1 MLRPPRLMALLSKRF
16 VRSWES
22 QPSQLP
28 GIRMTR
34 FSCYRWS
41 ASTDLDF
48 AMSDQPPDLVFRV
61 RSSDVEALLMESGGE
76 GSLKPLVTRPA
87 GAAGGGEFAN
97 ILVPLVSA
105 SLGFVAAI
113 ATTWIKRPGATVELK
128 DMKVTG
134 ASRQTVEALLRR
146 ELELPRPM
154 SA

>member
-1 MLRPPRLMALLSKRF
+1 
-16 VRSWES
+16 
-22 QPSQLP
+22 
-28 GIRMTR
+28 
-34 FSCYRWS
+34 
-41 ASTDLDF
+41 
-48 AMSDQPPDLVFRV
+48 MSDQPPDLVFRV

-128 DMKVTG
+128 NMKVTG

-154 SA
+154 SAGKPRAKSKTAAQRPDRKGKAKGPPKRR